1 MTTKSR
7 QSIYGASIRAAA
19 ERATEARK
27 EADRLGLRRLEQ
39 AHARLAGRRA
49 ERGVPLSRSAVRRLR
64 HAPDR
69 GA

>member
-27 EADRLGLRRLEQ
+27 EADRLGLRRLE
-39 AHARLAGRRA
+39 HARLAGRRA